1 MDRWTLA
8 DMCRHQTAWPRAP
21 ESVPVPRYLTGLCVC
36 VCVCVSEFQRLK
48 GAYKEMIFKP
58 AVLTWKCLH
67 DSAPRHLAHR
77 PLCAGGVYERS
88 SPVSLCSLRG
98 PPGALD
104 SDVYWPAQL
113 CRVWLHDL
121 ESTTNGPPIT
131 RTVTR
136 FIQVPAQDPLVCSS
150 TRQWV
155 SCTVVPS
162 ALL

>member
-1 MDRWTLA
+1 MDISRYVSASDSVAACTRECTSATLP
-8 DMCRHQTAWPRAP
+8 DRP
-21 ESVPVPRYLTGLCVC
+21 
-36 VCVCVSEFQRLK
+36 VCVCVSEFQQLK
-48 GAYKEMIFKP
+48 GAYKEMIFKT

-67 DSAPRHLAHR
+67 DAAPRHLAHR